1 MQLENFELKMKRK
14 ENEYEDYDIIKNGE
28 NIGIFQIVKNE
39 DSIFGRQ
46 IHIYE
51 NFQRKGFAKSFF
63 EDLMRTLNVNFRFC
77 IATSSQSAMNFWDKY
92 LKTHPNNHIRGYIFE
107 LIPTKEEM

>member
-1 MQLENFELKMKRK
+1 MQLEHFELIRTRK
-14 ENEYEDYDIIKNGE
+14 EHEYEDYDIIKNGE

-51 NFQRKGFAKSFF
+51 NFQRKGYAKLFF
-63 EDLMRTLNVNFRFC
+63 EDLMKILKVNFRFC
-77 IATSSQSAMNFWDKY
+77 IATSSQSAMNFWNKY
-92 LKTHPNNHIRGYIFE
+92 LKTHPNINIRGYIFE